1 MRSAALLITAGFF
14 LIFPFLIYIATFRVH
29 QTEQVL
35 VLQFGKPVRVVTEP
49 GLEFKIPFV
58 QQVERLDNRILGLD
72 APAEE
77 IIASDQQRLVVDSF
91 VRYRITDPLA
101 FFQAVGNER
110 VVRQRLNAI
119 LVSSLRRVLGEVPLS
134 VVLTGERAELML
146 AIRKQVNSEAVRLG
160 IEVVDVRIKRADLP
174 EANSQAIYARMN
186 SEREREAREFRAR
199 GAEIGLRIRAR
210 ADRERVVLLAE
221 AAREAQIT
229 RGEGDAEKNK
239 VFAEAYGRDPEF
251 FAFYRSM
258 LAYTEALGQDDTTM
272 VLSPD
277 GEFFRYFGSIPEA
290 LGRGR

>member
-1 MRSAALLITAGFF
+1 MRRGALLITAVVVLVVGF
-14 LIFPFLIYIATFRVH
+14 LIDSATFRVH
-29 QTEQVL
+29 QIEQVL

-77 IIASDQQRLVVDSF
+77 IIASDQKRLVVDSF
-91 VRYRITDPLA
+91 VRYRITGALE
-101 FFQAVGNER
+101 FYQAVGNER
-110 VVRQRLNAI
+110 VIRQRLNAI

-134 VVLTGERAELML
+134 VVLTGERAELMIK
-146 AIRKQVNSEAVRLG
+146 IRDQVNAEALSLG
-160 IEVVDVRIKRADLP
+160 VEVVDVRIKRADLP

-210 ADRERVVLLAE
+210 ADRERTVLLAE
-221 AAREAQIT
+221 AQRDSQII
-229 RGEGDAEKNK
+229 RGEGDATKNK
-239 VFAEAYGRDPEF
+239 VFAEAYGQDPEF
-251 FAFYRSM
+251 FGFYRSM
-258 LAYTEALGQDDTTM
+258 LAYAEALGQEDTTM

-277 GEFFRYFGSIPEA
+277 SEFFRYFGNIPEA
-290 LGRGR
+290 VGQ

>member
-1 MRSAALLITAGFF
+1 MRPGLLLIVAVAVLVVGF
-14 LIFPFLIYIATFRVH
+14 LIDSATFRVH

-77 IIASDQQRLVVDSF
+77 IIASDQKRLVVDSF
-91 VRYRITDPLA
+91 VRYKITGALQ

-110 VVRQRLNAI
+110 VARQRLNAI

-134 VVLTGERAELML
+134 VVLTGERAELMIN
-146 AIRKQVNSEAVRLG
+146 IRDQVNAEAIGLG
-160 IEVVDVRIKRADLP
+160 VEVVDVRIKRADLP

-186 SEREREAREFRAR
+186 TEREREAREFRAR

-210 ADRERVVLLAE
+210 ADRERTVLLAE
-221 AAREAQIT
+221 AERESQVI
-229 RGEGDAEKNK
+229 RGEGDGTKNK
-239 VFAEAYGRDPEF
+239 IFAEAYGRDPEF
-251 FAFYRSM
+251 FNFYRSM
-258 LAYTEALGQDDTTM
+258 LAYAEALGQDDTTM

-277 GEFFRYFGSIPEA
+277 SEFFRYFGETPRE
-290 LGRGR
+290 

>member
-1 MRSAALLITAGFF
+1 MRPAILLIAAVSVLAVGF
-14 LIFPFLIYIATFRVH
+14 IVDSATFRVH

-35 VLQFGKPVRVVTEP
+35 VLQFGKPVRVVTLP

-77 IIASDQQRLVVDSF
+77 IIASDQKRLVVDSF
-91 VRYRITDPLA
+91 VRYKITGALQ

-110 VVRQRLNAI
+110 VARQRLNAI

-134 VVLTGERAELML
+134 VVLTGERASLMIN
-146 AIRKQVNSEAVRLG
+146 IRDQVNAEAIGLG
-160 IEVVDVRIKRADLP
+160 VEVVDVRIKRADLP

-186 SEREREAREFRAR
+186 TEREREAREFRAR

-210 ADRERVVLLAE
+210 ADRERTVLIAE
-221 AAREAQIT
+221 AERESQVI
-229 RGEGDAEKNK
+229 RGEGDGTKNK
-239 VFAEAYGRDPEF
+239 IFAEAYGRDPEF
-251 FAFYRSM
+251 FNFYRSM
-258 LAYTEALGQDDTTM
+258 LAYAEALGQDDTTM

-277 GEFFRYFGSIPEA
+277 SEFFRYFGESPRE
-290 LGRGR
+290 

>member
-1 MRSAALLITAGFF
+1 MRRGALLITAVVVLVVGF
-14 LIFPFLIYIATFRVH
+14 LIDSATFRVH
-29 QTEQVL
+29 QIEQVL

-77 IIASDQQRLVVDSF
+77 IIASDQKRLVVDSF
-91 VRYRITDPLA
+91 VRYRITGALE
-101 FFQAVGNER
+101 FYQAVGNQR
-110 VVRQRLNAI
+110 VIRQRLNAI

-134 VVLTGERAELML
+134 VVLTGERAELMIK
-146 AIRKQVNSEAVRLG
+146 IRDQVNAEARSLG
-160 IEVVDVRIKRADLP
+160 VEVVDVRIKRADLP

-210 ADRERVVLLAE
+210 ADRERTVLLAE
-221 AAREAQIT
+221 AQRDSQII
-229 RGEGDAEKNK
+229 RGEGDATKNR
-239 VFAEAYGRDPEF
+239 VFAEAYGQDPEF
-251 FAFYRSM
+251 FGFYRSM
-258 LAYTEALGQDDTTM
+258 LAYAEALGQEDTTM

-277 GEFFRYFGSIPEA
+277 SEFFRYFGNIPEA
-290 LGRGR
+290 VGQ

>member
-1 MRSAALLITAGFF
+1 MRPRILLIAAVAILAVGF
-14 LIFPFLIYIATFRVH
+14 IVDSATFRVH

-35 VLQFGKPVRVVTEP
+35 VLQFGKPVRVVTLP

-77 IIASDQQRLVVDSF
+77 IIASDQKRLVVDSF
-91 VRYRITDPLA
+91 VRYKITAALQ

-110 VVRQRLNAI
+110 VARQRLNAI

-134 VVLTGERAELML
+134 VVLTGERADLMIN
-146 AIRKQVNSEAVRLG
+146 IRDQVNAEAIGLG
-160 IEVVDVRIKRADLP
+160 VEVVDVRIKRADLP

-186 SEREREAREFRAR
+186 TEREREAREFRAR

-210 ADRERVVLLAE
+210 ADRERTVLIAE
-221 AAREAQIT
+221 AERESQVI
-229 RGEGDAEKNK
+229 RGEGDGTKNK
-239 VFAEAYGRDPEF
+239 IFAEAYGRDPEF
-251 FAFYRSM
+251 FNFYRSM
-258 LAYTEALGQDDTTM
+258 LAYAEALGQDDTTM

-277 GEFFRYFGSIPEA
+277 SEFFRYFGETPRE
-290 LGRGR
+290 